1 MAGSGIAP
9 CLATVK
15 DVINKMPEVQD
26 IKHTGPVLKHKQSK
40 TEILPRLSS
49 RICVAGPSGVGKG
62 VLVMQLLTNPEFYRG
77 CFERIYYFSQSA
89 KVDSNLLGLKAYCEK
104 ELGQTEE
111 CLFSEFDEGFLRE
124 LLNRQLKITQH
135 LKAKGA
141 NKAMGVCIV
150 IDDFIDMPSV
160 VRKANGVL
168 SSIAIRGRHGNVTCF
183 YMTQK
188 YRALGTEIRT
198 NFNALMLFRQRSR
211 FDLEAFLEEN
221 SAIIPKE
228 QLYQMYVKATNKD
241 HGFLFCDLMQ
251 SNPDRMFY
259 SSFNASLIPQ
269 SISSSNMDESE
280 AVNS

>member
-1 MAGSGIAP
+1 
-9 CLATVK
+9 
-15 DVINKMPEVQD
+15 MPEAQD
-26 IKHTGPVLKHKQSK
+26 VKHTGPVLKHKQSK
-40 TEILPRLSS
+40 TEILPHLSS

-111 CLFSEFDEGFLRE
+111 CLFSAFDEGFLRD

-135 LKAKGA
+135 LKQRAA
-141 NKAMGVCIV
+141 NGGPKKAIGVAVV

-183 YMTQK
+183 YMAQK
-188 YRALGTEIRT
+188 YRALGTKIRT
-198 NFNALMLFRQRSR
+198 NF
-211 FDLEAFLEEN
+211 
-221 SAIIPKE
+221 K
-228 QLYQMYVKATNKD
+228 
-241 HGFLFCDLMQ
+241 G
-251 SNPDRMFY
+251 
-259 SSFNASLIPQ
+259 
-269 SISSSNMDESE
+269 
-280 AVNS
+280 

>member
-1 MAGSGIAP
+1 
-9 CLATVK
+9 
-15 DVINKMPEVQD
+15 MPEVQD

-77 CFERIYYFSQSA
+77 CFERIFYFSQSA
-89 KVDSNLLGLKAYCEK
+89 AVDSNLLGLKAYCEK

-111 CLFSEFDEGFLRE
+111 CLFSEFDEGFLRD
-124 LLNRQLKITQH
+124 LLNRQLKITKL
-135 LKAKGA
+135 LKQRAA
-141 NKAMGVCIV
+141 NGGPKKAMGVAIV
-150 IDDFIDMPSV
+150 IGDFIDMPSV

-198 NFNALMLFRQRSR
+198 NFNALMFFRQRSR

-221 SAIIPKE
+221 SAIIPRE
-228 QLYQMYVKATNKD
+228 QLYQMYVKATGKD
-241 HGFLFCDLMQ
+241 HGFLYCNLMQ
-251 SNPDRMFY
+251 SDPAKMFY
-259 SSFNASLIPQ
+259 SSFNARLVPKGMLSVEDGE
-269 SISSSNMDESE
+269 DEG
-280 AVNS
+280 

>member
-1 MAGSGIAP
+1 
-9 CLATVK
+9 
-15 DVINKMPEVQD
+15 MPEVQD

-40 TEILPRLSS
+40 TNILPRLSS

-111 CLFSEFDEGFLRE
+111 CLFSEFDEGFLRD

-135 LKAKGA
+135 LKQRAA
-141 NKAMGVCIV
+141 NGGPKKAMGVAVV

-168 SSIAIRGRHGNVTCF
+168 SSIAIRGRHANVTCF

-188 YRALGTEIRT
+188 YRALGTELRT
-198 NFNALMLFRQRSR
+198 NFNALMFFRQRSR

-221 SAIIPKE
+221 SAIIPRE
-228 QLYQMYVKATNKD
+228 QLYQMYVKATSRD

-251 SNPDRMFY
+251 SDPNKMFY
-259 SSFNASLIPQ
+259 ASFNARLVPNQ
-269 SISSSNMDESE
+269 LTNSSGSADGIE
-280 AVNS
+280 

>member
-1 MAGSGIAP
+1 MP
-9 CLATVK
+9 KVE
-15 DVINKMPEVQD
+15 DV
-26 IKHTGPVLKHKQSK
+26 KHTGPILKHKQSK

-124 LLNRQLKITQH
+124 LLDRQLKITQY

-141 NKAMGVCIV
+141 KKAMGVCVV

-198 NFNALMLFRQRSR
+198 NFNALMFFRQRSR

-259 SSFNASLIPQ
+259 SSFNARLVPQ
-269 SISSSNMDESE
+269 SHSSSLLGVSADETE
-280 AVNS
+280 

>member
-1 MAGSGIAP
+1 
-9 CLATVK
+9 
-15 DVINKMPEVQD
+15 MPEVQD
-26 IKHTGPVLKHKQSK
+26 IKNTGPVLKHKQSK

-141 NKAMGVCIV
+141 KKAMGVCIV

-198 NFNALMLFRQRSR
+198 NFNALMFFRQRSR

-221 SAIIPKE
+221 SAIVPKE

-259 SSFNASLIPQ
+259 SSFNARLIPQ
-269 SISSSNMDESE
+269 SNSFSLMGASADEME
-280 AVNS
+280 

>member
-1 MAGSGIAP
+1 
-9 CLATVK
+9 
-15 DVINKMPEVQD
+15 MPEVQD

-111 CLFSEFDEGFLRE
+111 CLFSEFEGFLRE

-141 NKAMGVCIV
+141 KKAMGVCVV

-198 NFNALMLFRQRSR
+198 NFNALMFFRQRSR

-228 QLYQMYVKATNKD
+228 LLYQMYVKATNRD

-251 SNPDRMFY
+251 SDPDRMFY
-259 SSFNASLIPQ
+259 SSFNSRLVPNQ
-269 SISSSNMDESE
+269 LTNSSGSAEGIE
-280 AVNS
+280 